1 MTAHW
6 ENPAPRC
13 SSQLDQL
20 TTLASTYTLS
30 GYTGTGVRMV
40 VMAVERERL
49 GRLMMITA
57 THRFLVEVQEVLPV
71 ADILALQV
79 AE

>member
-1 MTAHW
+1 
-6 ENPAPRC
+6 
-13 SSQLDQL
+13 
-20 TTLASTYTLS
+20 
-30 GYTGTGVRMV
+30 MV